1 MYDKGTPISYF
12 SAIRAVTRFGEVV
25 GHEILQTILPQ
36 LKVAVIEDP
45 KWRVRSEA
53 INAVVNLALCY
64 QVLQHLFRTTMY
76 L

>member
-1 MYDKGTPISYF
+1 MCDRGTSINYF
-12 SAIRAVTRFGEVV
+12 RAIRAVTKFGEVV

-64 QVLQHLFRTTMY
+64 QVLQNLFRIMTC